1 LFGPEFDS
9 RRLHN
14 FQYLS
19 VMKLLYNHLKKIV
32 LFVLLLGISCDE
44 KKDIIVKKVK
54 TTKKDFKKNTLE
66 NEFRLSDDNVMEFFL
81 EYDKNHKENKVRIF
95 TEYGEID
102 ILLFENTKFHRS
114 NFIYLTKKNYF
125 ENTQFYRVINNFVIQ
140 AGNSDNRKIS
150 QKRKKIGRYLLP
162 NDLNKGHTHKRGMV
176 SMPSSLVDNPYKMA
190 SPFEFFIVQK
200 KDGAH
205 HLDGDY
211 TVFGKVTK
219 GMDTVDKIASR
230 PTDNR
235 DWPIDN
241 VYIKKVE
248 IIE

>member
-1 LFGPEFDS
+1 
-9 RRLHN
+9 
-14 FQYLS
+14 
-19 VMKLLYNHLKKIV
+19 
-32 LFVLLLGISCDE
+32 
-44 KKDIIVKKVK
+44 
-54 TTKKDFKKNTLE
+54 
-66 NEFRLSDDNVMEFFL
+66 MEFFL

-95 TEYGEID
+95 TDFGEID
-102 ILLFENTKFHRS
+102 IQLFENTKFHRS

>member
-1 LFGPEFDS
+1 
-9 RRLHN
+9 
-14 FQYLS
+14 
-19 VMKLLYNHLKKIV
+19 MKLLYNHLKKIV
-32 LFVLLLGISCDE
+32 LFVLLLSISCDK
-44 KKDIIVKKVK
+44 KKDIIVKKVR

-95 TEYGEID
+95 TDFGEID

-248 IIE
+248 IIK

>member
-1 LFGPEFDS
+1 
-9 RRLHN
+9 
-14 FQYLS
+14 
-19 VMKLLYNHLKKIV
+19 MKLLHNNLKKIV
-32 LFVLLLGISCDE
+32 LFVLLLSISCDE
-44 KKDIIVKKVK
+44 KKDIIVKKVR
-54 TTKKDFKKNTLE
+54 TTKKDFKKNTSE
-66 NEFRLSDDNVMEFFL
+66 NKFRLSDDNVMEFFL

-95 TEYGEID
+95 TDYGEID

-114 NFIYLTKKNYF
+114 NFIYLIKKNYF
-125 ENTQFYRVINNFVIQ
+125 ENTQFYRVIDNFVIQ

-205 HLDGDY
+205 HLDADY

-248 IIE
+248 IIK

>member
-1 LFGPEFDS
+1 
-9 RRLHN
+9 
-14 FQYLS
+14 
-19 VMKLLYNHLKKIV
+19 MKLLNNNLKKIV
-32 LFVLLLGISCDE
+32 LFVLLLSISCDE

-54 TTKKDFKKNTLE
+54 TTKKDFKKNTPE

-95 TEYGEID
+95 TDFGEID

-125 ENTQFYRVINNFVIQ
+125 QNTQFYRVINNFVIQ

>member
-1 LFGPEFDS
+1 
-9 RRLHN
+9 
-14 FQYLS
+14 
-19 VMKLLYNHLKKIV
+19 MKLLHNNLKKIV
-32 LFVLLLGISCDE
+32 LFVLLLSISCDE

-54 TTKKDFKKNTLE
+54 TTKKELKRNNLE

-81 EYDKNHKENKVRIF
+81 DYDKNHKENKVRIF
-95 TEYGEID
+95 TDYGEID

-125 ENTQFYRVINNFVIQ
+125 QNTQFYRVINNFIIQ
-140 AGNSDNRKIS
+140 GGNSDNRKIS

-200 KDGAH
+200 KNGAH

-248 IIE
+248 IID

>member
-1 LFGPEFDS
+1 
-9 RRLHN
+9 
-14 FQYLS
+14 
-19 VMKLLYNHLKKIV
+19 MKLLHNHLKKIV
-32 LFVLLLGISCDE
+32 LFVLLLSISCDE

-95 TEYGEID
+95 TDFGEID

-114 NFIYLTKKNYF
+114 NFIYLSKKNYF
-125 ENTQFYRVINNFVIQ
+125 QNTQFYRVINNFVIQ

>member
-1 LFGPEFDS
+1 
-9 RRLHN
+9 
-14 FQYLS
+14 
-19 VMKLLYNHLKKIV
+19 MKLIHNHLKKIV
-32 LFVLLLGISCDE
+32 LFVLLLSISCNE

-95 TEYGEID
+95 TDYGDID

-125 ENTQFYRVINNFVIQ
+125 ENTQFYRVINNFIIQ

-150 QKRKKIGRYLLP
+150 KKRKMIGRYLLP

>member
-1 LFGPEFDS
+1 
-9 RRLHN
+9 
-14 FQYLS
+14 
-19 VMKLLYNHLKKIV
+19 MKLLHNYLKKIV
-32 LFVLLLGISCDE
+32 LFVLLLSISCDE

-95 TEYGEID
+95 TDFGEID

-114 NFIYLTKKNYF
+114 NFIYLAKKNYF
-125 ENTQFYRVINNFVIQ
+125 QNTQFYRVINNFVIQ

>member
-1 LFGPEFDS
+1 MFGPEFDS

-14 FQYLS
+14 FQYFS

-32 LFVLLLGISCDE
+32 LFVLLLSISCDE
-44 KKDIIVKKVK
+44 KKEIIVKKAK

-95 TEYGEID
+95 TDYGEID

-211 TVFGKVTK
+211 TVFGMVTK

>member
-1 LFGPEFDS
+1 
-9 RRLHN
+9 
-14 FQYLS
+14 
-19 VMKLLYNHLKKIV
+19 MKLLHNHLKKIV
-32 LFVLLLGISCDE
+32 LFVLLLSISCDE

-95 TEYGEID
+95 TDFGEID

-125 ENTQFYRVINNFVIQ
+125 QNTQFYRVINNFIIQ
-140 AGNSDNRKIS
+140 GGNSDNRKIS

-200 KDGAH
+200 KNGAH

-248 IIE
+248 IID

>member
-1 LFGPEFDS
+1 
-9 RRLHN
+9 
-14 FQYLS
+14 
-19 VMKLLYNHLKKIV
+19 MKLLYNHLKKIV

-95 TEYGEID
+95 TDFGEID
-102 ILLFENTKFHRS
+102 IQLFENTKFHRS

>member
-1 LFGPEFDS
+1 
-9 RRLHN
+9 
-14 FQYLS
+14 
-19 VMKLLYNHLKKIV
+19 MKLLYNHLKKIV
-32 LFVLLLGISCDE
+32 LFVFLLSISCDE
-44 KKDIIVKKVK
+44 KKDIIVKKVR

-66 NEFRLSDDNVMEFFL
+66 NEFKLSDDNVMEFFL

-95 TEYGEID
+95 TDFGEID

-211 TVFGKVTK
+211 TVFGMVTK

>member
-1 LFGPEFDS
+1 
-9 RRLHN
+9 
-14 FQYLS
+14 
-19 VMKLLYNHLKKIV
+19 MKLLHNHLKKIV
-32 LFVLLLGISCDE
+32 LFVLLLSISCDE

-95 TEYGEID
+95 TDYGEID

>member
-1 LFGPEFDS
+1 
-9 RRLHN
+9 
-14 FQYLS
+14 
-19 VMKLLYNHLKKIV
+19 MKLLNKHLKKIV
-32 LFVLLLGISCDE
+32 LFILLLSISCDE

-54 TTKKDFKKNTLE
+54 TTKKDLKKNNLE

-81 EYDKNHKENKVRIF
+81 DYNKTNKENKVRIF
-95 TEYGEID
+95 TDYGEID
-102 ILLFENTKFHRS
+102 IMLFENTKFHRS
-114 NFIYLTKKNYF
+114 NFIYLTKMNYF
-125 ENTQFYRVINNFVIQ
+125 QNTQFYRVINNFIIQ

-211 TVFGKVTK
+211 TVFGMVIK

-241 VYIKKVE
+241 IYIKKVE

>member
-1 LFGPEFDS
+1 M
-9 RRLHN
+9 N
-14 FQYLS
+14 
-19 VMKLLYNHLKKIV
+19 LLYNHLVRIV
-32 LFVLLLGISCDE
+32 LFALLLIISCDE
-44 KKDIIVKKVK
+44 KKDIIIKKVK
-54 TTKKDFKKNTLE
+54 TTKKDLKKNTLE
-66 NEFRLSDDNVMEFFL
+66 KEFRLSDDNVMEFFL
-81 EYDKNHKENKVRIF
+81 EYDKNNKENKVRIF
-95 TEYGEID
+95 TELGEID
-102 ILLFENTKFHRS
+102 ILLFKNTKFHRS

-125 ENTQFYRVINNFVIQ
+125 QSTQFYRVINNFVIQ
-140 AGNSDNRKIS
+140 AGNSDNRKVS

-205 HLDGDY
+205 HLDGNY
-211 TVFGKVTK
+211 TVFGKVIK

-230 PTDNR
+230 PTDDR

-241 VYIKKVE
+241 IYINKVE
-248 IIE
+248 IIN

>member
-1 LFGPEFDS
+1 
-9 RRLHN
+9 
-14 FQYLS
+14 
-19 VMKLLYNHLKKIV
+19 MKLLHNNLKKIV
-32 LFVLLLGISCDE
+32 LFILLLSISCDE

-54 TTKKDFKKNTLE
+54 TTKKELKKNNLE

-81 EYDKNHKENKVRIF
+81 DYDKNHKENKVRIF
-95 TEYGEID
+95 TDYGEID

-125 ENTQFYRVINNFVIQ
+125 ENTQFYRVINNFIIQ

-150 QKRKKIGRYLLP
+150 KKRKMIGRYLLP

-176 SMPSSLVDNPYKMA
+176 SMPSSLVNNPYKMA

>member
-1 LFGPEFDS
+1 
-9 RRLHN
+9 
-14 FQYLS
+14 
-19 VMKLLYNHLKKIV
+19 MKLLHNNLKKIV
-32 LFVLLLGISCDE
+32 LFVLLLSISCNE

-95 TEYGEID
+95 TDYGDID

-125 ENTQFYRVINNFVIQ
+125 QNTQFYRVINNFVIQ

>member
-1 LFGPEFDS
+1 
-9 RRLHN
+9 
-14 FQYLS
+14 
-19 VMKLLYNHLKKIV
+19 MKLLHNNLKKIV
-32 LFVLLLGISCDE
+32 LFILLLCISCDE
-44 KKDIIVKKVK
+44 KKDIIVQKVI
-54 TTKKDFKKNTLE
+54 TTKKDLKKNNLE
-66 NEFRLSDDNVMEFFL
+66 NEFRLSDNNVMEFFL
-81 EYDKNHKENKVRIF
+81 DYDKNHKENKVRIF
-95 TEYGEID
+95 TDYGEID

-125 ENTQFYRVINNFVIQ
+125 QNTQFYRVINNFVIQ
-140 AGNSDNRKIS
+140 AGNSDNRKIA

-200 KDGAH
+200 KNGAH
-205 HLDGDY
+205 HLDGNY
-211 TVFGKVTK
+211 TVFGKVIK
-219 GMDTVDKIASR
+219 GMDTVDKIASS

-241 VYIKKVE
+241 IYIKKVE
-248 IIE
+248 IID